1 MPSLAM
7 TVLWFLVIV
16 AAIPLTLWLL
26 KRSGV
31 AHGAL
36 GGAPALFKT
45 VSQLSIGQ
53 GQRLVA
59 VEVGQGDERQ
69 WLVLGVTPHSIN
81 TLHTMAP
88 QVLPAPQMP
97 AVHPAFATVLQ
108 RFSASQ
114 TRK

>member
-1 MPSLAM
+1 GSAGQRLSQRPSRGRRGQRQVRHPPDRHRDPFQAHAPSQQGDVMPSLAM

-69 WLVLGVTPHSIN
+69 W
-81 TLHTMAP
+81 
-88 QVLPAPQMP
+88 
-97 AVHPAFATVLQ
+97 
-108 RFSASQ
+108 
-114 TRK
+114 